1 MWIMNNVLYNM
12 LLSDV
17 AYIYLY
23 RIEEKSLK
31 TEVPLLFPLRIQFVY
46 RPDCTMN
53 IVENKGLEAMWWYDG
68 MIY

>member
-1 MWIMNNVLYNM
+1 MWIMKNVLYNL
-12 LLSDV
+12 LLSVV
-17 AYIYLY
+17 AYINLF
-23 RIEEKSLK
+23 RIEEKNLK
-31 TEVPLLFPLRIQFVY
+31 TEVPLLFRIQFVY